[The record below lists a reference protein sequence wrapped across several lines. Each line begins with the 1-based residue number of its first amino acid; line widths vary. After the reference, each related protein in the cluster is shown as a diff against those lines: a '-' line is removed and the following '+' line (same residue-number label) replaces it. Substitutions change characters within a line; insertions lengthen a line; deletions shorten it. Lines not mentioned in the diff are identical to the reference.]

1 MIYAPLLIV
10 FISLF
15 LLLLALFTS
24 SELALVSARTEKIAG
39 SFSKRKEKAFS
50 LLGNVEKNLSV
61 ILVGTNICIVAMS
74 TLTEHLFE
82 TVLKQHNPVYSVL
95 FDFAVIL
102 LVGEIIPKS
111 LSKMDPNSA
120 IMNLSV
126 FMLYSTKVLRPF
138 SGFLKGISDK
148 MLGVIGVRSCEER
161 RLSDFENAVRDF
173 ARAGLLSPNSKIL
186 ERGVSALERLK
197 ISSLMI
203 PRKNAVFCR
212 EKDGYEGALEAY
224 RKTGHSK
231 IVCQGEKPD
240 DIKGVYYIR
249 DWVKKGDKSPRS
261 PRFVYERTAFIKV
274 LEYFDS
280 MNDDLAVCVDEY
292 GQVSGIIT
300 RVDLIL
306 CFSTILSLNEKNP
319 FVAGV
324 DDEGNFIFKSDTRIS
339 LVADLYGLDVSREFY
354 DGEQTISSY
363 ILDKKRKIPSSKES
377 IEFEGLLFTVEE
389 STVREV
395 KSVSVKKLNKE

>member
-1 MIYAPLLIV
+1 MFFIV
-10 FISLF
+10 IFLF
-15 LLLLALFTS
+15 LLALFTS
-24 SELALVSARTEKIAG
+24 SELALVSARTERIAG
-39 SFSKRKEKAFS
+39 SFSKRKKTALS
-50 LLGNVEKNLSV
+50 LLGNVENNLSA

-74 TLTEHLFE
+74 TLTERLFE
-82 TVLKQHNPVYSVL
+82 TVLKQHNPAYSVL

-111 LSKMDPNSA
+111 LSKTDPNSA

-126 FMLYSTKVLRPF
+126 FMMYSTKVLSPF
-138 SGFLKGISDK
+138 SDFLKGISDK
-148 MLGVIGVRSCEER
+148 MLYLIGVRSCEER

-197 ISSLMI
+197 VSSLMK
-203 PRKNAVFCR
+203 PRKNTVFCR

-231 IVCQGEKPD
+231 IVCHGENPD

-249 DWVKKGDKSPRS
+249 DWVKKGNKSPRP
-261 PRFVYERTAFIKV
+261 PRFVYEKTTFMKV
-274 LEYFDS
+274 LEFFDS

-306 CFSTILSLNEKNP
+306 CFSSILFLNEKNP
-319 FVAGV
+319 FVEGINN
-324 DDEGNFIFKSDTRIS
+324 EGNYIFKAETKIG
-339 LVADLYGLDVSREFY
+339 LVADLYGLDISREFY
-354 DGEQTISSY
+354 DGEHTISSY
-363 ILDKKRKIPSSKES
+363 ILGKKRKIPSPKER
-377 IEFEGLLFTVEE
+377 IEFEGLLFTIEE
-389 STVREV
+389 SSVREV
-395 KSVSVKKLNKE
+395 KSVSVKKLNEE